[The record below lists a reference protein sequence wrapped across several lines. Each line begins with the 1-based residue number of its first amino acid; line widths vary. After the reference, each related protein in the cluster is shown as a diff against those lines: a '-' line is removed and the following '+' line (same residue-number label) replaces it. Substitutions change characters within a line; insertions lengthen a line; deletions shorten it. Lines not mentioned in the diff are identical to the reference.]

1 MNKIYSQEFQLR
13 TSDFDCR
20 GQIKPSAVLDLF
32 QEVAGAHAIELGVG
46 FDDLLKKELIWVI
59 VKVKFRIENDI
70 KEHQKVIVKTWPLPA
85 GRVTLQREYLIED
98 KSGKI
103 LVKGTSEWVT
113 VHSEKRRIV
122 PPTNVYP
129 LEEYCEDKMFEE
141 KLVKVPD
148 FTDISVKIEVN
159 SEFCDLD
166 RNGHVNNIRYADY
179 VLNALAPNEEKI
191 RQFQIDFHREIMSG
205 MKICVALGETES
217 GVLAKGLSESGEKM
231 FSCAINLDC

>member
-1 MNKIYSQEFQLR
+1 MNKIYSQDFALR

-32 QEVAGAHAIELGVG
+32 QEVAGAHAIELGLG

-59 VKVKFRIENDI
+59 VKVKFAVINDI
-70 KEHQKVIVKTWPLPA
+70 QEHQKVTVKTWPLPA
-85 GRVTLQREYLIED
+85 GRVTLQREYRIED
-98 KSGKI
+98 ENGKT

-148 FTDISVKIEVN
+148 FTDISVKSEVT

-179 VLNALAPNEEKI
+179 VLNALAPKEQKI
-191 RQFQIDFHREIMSG
+191 REFQIDFHREIMSG
-205 MKICVALGETES
+205 MKISILLSENANEM
-217 GVLAKGLSESGEKM
+217 LAKGLNESGEKM
-231 FSCAINLDC
+231 FSCAINLD

>member
-1 MNKIYSQEFQLR
+1 MNKIYCQEFALR

-32 QEVAGAHAIELGVG
+32 QEVAGAHAVELGVG
-46 FDDLLKKELIWVI
+46 FDDFIEKGLIWVL
-59 VKVKFRIENDI
+59 VKVKFKIENDI

-85 GRVTLQREYLIED
+85 GRVTLQREYRIED
-98 KSGKI
+98 ENGQT

-129 LEEYCEDKMFEE
+129 LEEYCEGRMFEE
-141 KLVKVPD
+141 KLVKVSD
-148 FTDISVKIEVN
+148 FTESKTATEVIPQ
-159 SEFCDLD
+159 FCDLD

-179 VLNALAPNEEKI
+179 VLNALKPKEQKV

-205 MKICVALGETES
+205 MKVSILLSENEN
-217 GVLAKGLSESGEKM
+217 GVLAKGVSESGEKM
-231 FSCAINLDC
+231 FSCAINLD

>member
-1 MNKIYSQEFQLR
+1 MNKIFSQEFQLR

-70 KEHQKVIVKTWPLPA
+70 HEHQKVIVKTWPLPA

-98 KSGKI
+98 ENGKT

-129 LEEYCEDKMFEE
+129 LEEYCEDRMFEE
-141 KLVKVPD
+141 KLAKVSD
-148 FTDISVKIEVN
+148 FTEPEIASEVIPQ
-159 SEFCDLD
+159 FCDLD

-179 VLNALAPNEEKI
+179 VLNALKPKQEKI
-191 RQFQIDFHREIMSG
+191 REFQIDFHREIMSG
-205 MKICVALGETES
+205 MKICVALGESET
-217 GVLAKGLSESGEKM
+217 GVLAKGLSENGEKM
-231 FSCAINLDC
+231 FSCAINLD

>member
-1 MNKIYSQEFQLR
+1 MNKIFSQEFQLR

-70 KEHQKVIVKTWPLPA
+70 HEHQKVIVKTWPLPA

-98 KSGKI
+98 ENGKT

-129 LEEYCEDKMFEE
+129 LEEYCEDRMFEE
-141 KLVKVPD
+141 KLAKVSD
-148 FTDISVKIEVN
+148 FTEPEIASEVIPQ
-159 SEFCDLD
+159 FCDLD

-179 VLNALAPNEEKI
+179 ALNALKPKQEKI
-191 RQFQIDFHREIMSG
+191 REFQIDFHREIMSG
-205 MKICVALGETES
+205 MKICVALGESET
-217 GVLAKGLSESGEKM
+217 GVLAKGLSENGEKM
-231 FSCAINLDC
+231 FSCAINLD

>member
-1 MNKIYSQEFQLR
+1 MNKSYSQEFHLR

-32 QEVAGAHAIELGVG
+32 QEVAGAHAMELGVG

-98 KSGKI
+98 ESGNV

-129 LEEYCEDKMFEE
+129 LEEYCEDRNFEG
-141 KLVKVPD
+141 KLIKVSD
-148 FTDISVKIEVN
+148 FTEHKAVFGVEPQ
-159 SEFCDLD
+159 FCDLD

-179 VLNALAPNEEKI
+179 VLNALSPSECKI
-191 RQFQIDFHREIMSG
+191 REFQIDFHREIMSG
-205 MKICVALGETES
+205 MKISVLLSQDENS
-217 GVLAKGLSESGEKM
+217 VLAKGLNESGEKM
-231 FSCAINLDC
+231 FSCAINLD